1 MRDNIWLDRKLS
13 EIWEKHFS
21 DVPRGN
27 EVYIKFG
34 RDARTRLGSIR
45 KIGKSSTLITITGY
59 FKDERVPDFMVEA
72 TIAHELCHYAHGFF
86 SPLPRLSRHPH
97 QGGLVD
103 NELKTRG
110 FSGQLKAQKKW
121 LKEVWPKI
129 IGMRVRRRRIMRKK
143 QYSGVNIL
151 KFLISN

>member
-1 MRDNIWLDRKLS
+1 MRNNLWLDLKLS

-21 DVPRGN
+21 DVPRSN

-45 KIGKSSTLITITGY
+45 KIGKSSTLIMITGY
-59 FKDERVPDFMVEA
+59 FKDKRVPDFMVEA

-86 SPLPRLSRHPH
+86 SPLPQLSKYPH
-97 QGGLVD
+97 LGGLVD

-110 FSGQLKAQKKW
+110 FSEQLQAQKSW
-121 LKEVWPKI
+121 LKKEWPEI
-129 IGMRVRRRRIMRKK
+129 IGARVRKRRVLRRK
-143 QYSGVNIL
+143 QYSGFDIL
-151 KFLISN
+151 KFLISS